1 MLLSFGP
8 VIPNARIF
16 VPRKLCKMHGKFCIS
31 EQLCTS
37 NSEKWKRC
45 TTPWECCDLS
55 TLCAFFILFFKIL
68 TVLGLCWGARAQQL
82 WCAGFFSC
90 RRHMG
95 SQFPN
100 EESNLH
106 PPPCIGRQIL
116 NHWTTKEVPSMR
128 TFKKLS
134 SNILSFLEWVNA
146 YVKIHLGNTS
156 DLCISLYTQ
165 YPSTKNEKKG
175 HILYDC
181 IYMTCPEQV
190 NLLKSKIYWLVVA
203 RVWWEGRIG
212 TLTARG

>member
-1 MLLSFGP
+1 MVQLFQMLGFLSQGNYAKCMGSSALVSNFVLLIVKNGKGVLLHESA
-8 VIPNARIF
+8 VIYPLYVHF
-16 VPRKLCKMHGKFCIS
+16 
-31 EQLCTS
+31 
-37 NSEKWKRC
+37 
-45 TTPWECCDLS
+45 
-55 TLCAFFILFFKIL
+55 LFYFLKIL

-146 YVKIHLGNTS
+146 YVKIHLDNTS
-156 DLCISLYTQ
+156 VLCISLYTQ

-203 RVWWEGRIG
+203 RVW
-212 TLTARG
+212 